1 MKNNI
6 DFQSYFTTLT
16 KEKNDV
22 STSVKIEIYG
32 YNKLGYVLESILN
45 VCRQGLEAE
54 RNDLQIAQTL
64 DYCNLLELAT
74 DLIPHDEFQLLDK
87 LHAQAN
93 SPGNESH

>member
-1 MKNNI
+1 MEINTDLHK
-6 DFQSYFTTLT
+6 YFTTLT
-16 KEKNDV
+16 KNRTDI
-22 STSVKIEIYG
+22 STSAKINIYG

-93 SPGNESH
+93 SPGNENH

>member
-1 MKNNI
+1 MKNKI
-6 DFQSYFTTLT
+6 DLQHYFTTLT
-16 KEKNDV
+16 KDKTNI
-22 STSVKIEIYG
+22 STSAKINIYG

-54 RNDLQIAQTL
+54 RNDIQIAGTL

-87 LHAQAN
+87 LHAEAK